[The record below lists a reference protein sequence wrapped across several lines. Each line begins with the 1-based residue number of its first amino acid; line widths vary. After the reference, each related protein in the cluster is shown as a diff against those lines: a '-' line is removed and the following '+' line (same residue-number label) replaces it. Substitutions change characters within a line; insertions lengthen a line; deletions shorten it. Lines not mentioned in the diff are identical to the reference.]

1 MRISEDSRFKIQ
13 DFRLNILFGTLDGIF
28 TCWILL
34 ACVGYLD
41 FACFVWMGC
50 CCSLV
55 GYELMD
61 FDCFI
66 WMFCFDK
73 MLHFF
78 LRML

>member
-1 MRISEDSRFKIQ
+1 M
-13 DFRLNILFGTLDGIF
+13 DGLL

-34 ACVGYLD
+34 VCVSLLSVGYLD